1 MASIS
6 EEKRTKEGIRFYEV
20 RVSRGRGKTQIK
32 RRWYPQDGWSKR
44 TIERELSKFAA
55 DLENQIAEGTVIS
68 RTEQKELIAAE
79 EAEKAKLK
87 TVRQY
92 AEGVFL
98 ATKKIEASINTDT
111 SYRSNLELHVFPSI
125 GDVLLVDVTPAM
137 ITKLLLDHLATHAHA
152 STIKIYNIL
161 NGLFDMAF
169 MDYSIEVN
177 PMARVKR
184 PKPKKEEEGKD
195 EAEKALTAGG
205 LSHVLK
211 CLKAEPMKW
220 QALVMLTADTG
231 ARRGEICGLEWTDIN
246 WNSCTV
252 SFSRNYQYTPGVGT
266 YFTSPKNGKA
276 RTVDI
281 GEDTLNVLRQWK
293 EEQQKECVC
302 KYIFNPEKSN
312 QNKHKADAHCHRPTK
327 MADKKVI
334 PIEKNPMHPQSPT
347 RYFKKFADKY
357 DVPGFH
363 PHMLRHT
370 SASVAIT
377 NGADVTS
384 VSARLGHS
392 DPAVTLRMYSHAN
405 DESIRRAGQTVRDA
419 LKVANGDR

>member
-6 EEKRTKEGIRFYEV
+6 DEKLTADGRRYYEV

-32 RRWYPQDGWSKR
+32 RRFYPEDGWSRR
-44 TIERELSKFAA
+44 TIEREINKFAA
-55 DLENQIAEGTVIS
+55 DLENQIQEGTIIS
-68 RTEQKELIAAE
+68 RAEKKEQIAAE

-92 AEGVFL
+92 AEGVYL
-98 ATKKIEASINTDT
+98 AAKKVETSINTD
-111 SYRSNLELHVFPSI
+111 SNYRTNLELHVYPVI
-125 GDVLLVDVTPAM
+125 GDMLLVDVTPAM
-137 ITKLLLDHLATHAHA
+137 LTKLLLDHLATHAHA
-152 STIKIYNIL
+152 STIKVYNIL

-169 MDYSIEVN
+169 MDYSVPVN
-177 PMARVKR
+177 PMARVRR

-195 EAEKALTAGG
+195 ESEKALTAEG
-205 LSHVLK
+205 LNHVLK
-211 CLKAEPMKW
+211 SMKAEPLKW
-220 QALVMLTADTG
+220 QALILLTADTG
-231 ARRGEICGLEWTDIN
+231 ARRGEICGLEWNDIN
-246 WNSCTV
+246 WEECTV
-252 SFSRNYQYTPGVGT
+252 TFSRNYQYNPKVGT

-281 GEDTLNVLRQWK
+281 GEDTLSLLRRWK
-293 EEQQKECVC
+293 EAQREVCIC

-312 QNKHKADAHCHRPTK
+312 QCKYKADAHCHRKNDPNKKK
-327 MADKKVI
+327 MI
-334 PIEKNPMHPQSPT
+334 PIEKNPMHPDSPT
-347 RYFKKFADKY
+347 RYFKKFADRY
-357 DVPGFH
+357 NVPGFH
-363 PHMLRHT
+363 PHLLRHT

-405 DESIRRAGQTVRDA
+405 QESIRKAGQIVRDA
-419 LKVANGDR
+419 LKAAK